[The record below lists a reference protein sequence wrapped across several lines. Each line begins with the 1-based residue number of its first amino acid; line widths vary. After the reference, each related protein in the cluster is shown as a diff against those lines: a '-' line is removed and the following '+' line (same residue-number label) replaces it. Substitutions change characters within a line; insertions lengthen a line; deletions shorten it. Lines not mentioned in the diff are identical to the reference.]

1 MSKFFENI
9 LERVK
14 KIPSLVT
21 RRMVQISLS
30 EDSLEVSLPPIV
42 QSYVLKEYLE
52 ELIIKVNDVIVYDA
66 NTYPFDFD
74 IKLNEKVYPN
84 QDLLEIFDK
93 NIGMGTKLGVI
104 VPNRANI
111 TTGYHKI
118 EIASHKTGTK
128 AKFDKYVSLSSIRS
142 LTSSSPQRV
151 KVEYKHCAYCG
162 KQSSDANQI
171 ICEYCGSEFKK

>member
-9 LERVK
+9 KEKVK

-30 EDSLEVSLPPIV
+30 GDSIEILLSPIM
-42 QSYVLKEYLE
+42 QSYILREYLE
-52 ELIIKVNDVIVYDA
+52 DLIIKVNEVIVYDA

-74 IKLNEKVYPN
+74 VKLNNKMYHN
-84 QDLLEIFDK
+84 QNLLEIYDR
-93 NIGMGTKLGVI
+93 NIGMGVKLGVI

-111 TTGYHKI
+111 TAGYHTI

-128 AKFDKYVSLSSIRS
+128 AKFEKYIPLSSIKS
-142 LTSSSPQRV
+142 LATVSPQRT
-151 KVEYKHCAYCG
+151 KVESKQCAYCG
-162 KQSSDANQI
+162 KRSSDPNQV
-171 ICEYCGSEFKK
+171 ICEYCGSELG